1 MSNFFD
7 ALEAL
12 AATTSIW
19 IYLLIFF
26 GKMIE
31 VATST
36 LRIVLINRG
45 IRALGSLLAIL
56 EITLWLIITSTVL
69 TSFRTDPLK
78 MIAYATAFGLGNYLG
93 SWLDEQLAFG
103 LSSIQIVVPDVESAQ
118 ALCHVLSDNGFG
130 VSQMEVRGKDEE
142 QRYMILTMIRRKL
155 LQEGIALIN
164 NTCKSAVITVSDVK
178 VQKGGYL
185 RNSSTRHISSPLK

>member
-1 MSNFFD
+1 MSNLFD
-7 ALEAL
+7 TLEAL
-12 AATTSIW
+12 AATTTIW

-31 VATST
+31 VTTST

-45 IRALGSLLAIL
+45 IRALGSMLAVL

-78 MIAYATAFGLGNYLG
+78 MLVYAMAFGLGNYLG
-93 SWLDEQLAFG
+93 SWLDEKLAFG
-103 LSSIQIVVPDVESAQ
+103 LSSIQIVVPDMESTQ
-118 ALCHVLSDNGFG
+118 NLCRALSENGFG

-142 QRYMILTMIRRKL
+142 QHYMIVTMIRRKL
-155 LQEGIALIN
+155 LKEGIALIN
-164 NTCKSAVITVSDVK
+164 KTCKSAVITVSDVK

-185 RNSSTRHISSPLK
+185 RNSATRHISNPLK